1 MAAKFS
7 PHEIQKHFDHLVQC
21 IEWESE
27 AEAKRLVER
36 RKRKRPGNEERS
48 GETIIDLVI
57 NDSEPSLG
65 GRFLVTLAKRNQTL
79 ALPWNRLRVGTPV
92 VLSAENEDS
101 GERTGVVSSRSTH
114 KIQVAINDWIDGST
128 FRIDRSPDEIT
139 RKRQLAAISRVLQ
152 AGGRNAQLRDVMF
165 GKREPAFSKKETLSF
180 ETQLNES
187 QQEAVR
193 FALSA
198 RDLAIIHG
206 PPGTGKTTTV
216 AELIRQAVSKN
227 QRVLAAGPSNTSVD
241 NLLVRLAAMKLNVV
255 RIGHPAR
262 VAKELQANTLDALVE
277 QHENMTI
284 AKDMLREAEQIFRQ
298 IDRHTRSRPP
308 RGAKQAMRAEAKQLQ
323 SHARHLERQ
332 AIEHVLDRADVIC
345 LTTTGDD
352 DLLRDRFFDLVVV
365 DEACQ
370 STEPGCWIPL
380 LRADRIVLAGDHCQL
395 PPTVLA
401 TESIEAGF
409 NVSLMQRLIE
419 HYGETVTRQ
428 LDVQYRMHDKIMR
441 FSSEQFYDD
450 TLVAHE
456 SVAEHSLND
465 LPDFE
470 DAVFPTGEPAQFFD
484 TAGAGWE
491 EELEPEGLSKRN
503 PEEADLILKKAE
515 TLVQAGLKPKEIAVI
530 APYAAQVRLLRDQ
543 CNIPGLEIDTV
554 DGFQGREKEA
564 VLISMVRSNRDGELG
579 FLADSRRMNVA
590 LTRAK
595 RQLLVVG
602 DSATLSNDP
611 FFVKMLDYFERIGG
625 YHTVWEEM

>member
-114 KIQVAINDWIDGST
+114 QIQVAINDWIDGST

-165 GKREPAFSKKETLSF
+165 GKREPAFSKKEMLSF

-450 TLVAHE
+450 TLVAHK